1 MNKRIQDAIN
11 RRLWLL
17 KCQWNKI
24 MYHDLNG
31 EKTGISVISCNCT
44 GGCVMK
50 EYNMRFMSPTINL
63 AIGAADFLKFCQNLR
78 YYTSLAPSLALEPIQ
93 STQTYPLIMLG
104 VILIH
109 AIHYD
114 SFDNFCE
121 AWNRRVSRINFD
133 KLFYIFSDRDGFT
146 VELLQEIDKLE
157 TPKVMFAKEK
167 YDDYSSVVYELVN
180 SARLIGAS
188 ELSKQAHELENA
200 GREGDIALI
209 KEKTDDILKKYQY
222 FYDRFDRL
230 FKK

>member
-1 MNKRIQDAIN
+1 
-11 RRLWLL
+11 
-17 KCQWNKI
+17 

-104 VILIH
+104 DILIH

-146 VELLQEIDKLE
+146 VELLPEIDKLE

-167 YDDYSSVVYELVN
+167 YDDYDWICVVPGFE
-180 SARLIGAS
+180 
-188 ELSKQAHELENA
+188 
-200 GREGDIALI
+200 
-209 KEKTDDILKKYQY
+209 KEKEVGILTDYMQGITWKRRYSV
-222 FYDRFDRL
+222 YDFAKTFRELMRS
-230 FKK
+230 